1 MLRKRK
7 KPLFSL
13 HFPEKEQ
20 IFTILDKHFIEWT
33 PIILAVSGWSD
44 SMLLATVVINYILE
58 KWQELS
64 TVTILHINHKTRPE
78 TDSEELFIY
87 EHFTALKVVS
97 FVYKWKKKTEK
108 VLRDARLEFIRT
120 HIWKLKKQAI
130 LMTWHNLT
138 DRIETS
144 LLHMSRG
151 AGVDGIQNMKEAE
164 LIQASSKL
172 QYLLVRPLLW
182 LTKDRITEICK
193 TNKIP
198 FVQDMSNFDST
209 TSKRNKLRHEILP
222 QLTSLGGKTSWN
234 SFWQSRQLL
243 YIFLDT
249 YNQPLEPIFYN
260 LSSSVYRWHTLE
272 YIRFELPTSLYETSY
287 LLKQLDSN
295 QQASYSFLQIFY
307 KFLTKWTKGR
317 LFFDNHYFFVA
328 HKKLYVV
335 KHTKKFWEEEV
346 KKERKV
352 TKLGEYKTGDFIR
365 NITDEKLIGGIIRF
379 PRQGDQRKGKRVKK
393 RLLNK
398 KIPLFW
404 RNYIPV
410 IEQKG
415 KIVAILP
422 LEQVEGRY

>member
-7 KPLFSL
+7 KSLFSL

-20 IFTILDKHFIEWT
+20 IFTILDKHFIGWT
-33 PIILAVSGWSD
+33 PIILAISGWSD
-44 SMLLATVVINYILE
+44 SMLLATLVINYLLE
-58 KWQELS
+58 RWQDLS
-64 TVTILHINHKTRPE
+64 IVTILHINHKTRPE
-78 TDSEELFIY
+78 TDNEELFIY

-108 VLRDARLEFIRT
+108 VLRDVRLEFIRT
-120 HIWKLKKQAI
+120 YIWKLKKQVI

-164 LIQASSKL
+164 IIKPSSKL

-209 TSKRNKLRHEILP
+209 TSKRNKLRNEILP
-222 QLTSLGGKTSWN
+222 QLTSLGGKSSWD

-243 YIFLDT
+243 YNFLDT
-249 YNQPLEPIFYN
+249 YNQPLEPIFYK
-260 LSSSVYRWHTLE
+260 LSSSVYRWHTSE

-307 KFLTKWTKGR
+307 KFLTKGTKGR

-346 KKERKV
+346 NKERKI
-352 TKLGEYKTGDFIR
+352 TTLGENKTGDFVR
-365 NITDEKLIGGIIRF
+365 NITDQKLIGGTIRF

-410 IEQKG
+410 IEQEG